1 MKIFPLISVLCL
13 ILLVLTLTIL
23 TQVGGL
29 VLLITL
35 FIGLF
40 FKRNVALKTTFVFIG
55 IYFLFTFLIIPIV
68 APKFGRIK
76 VQENDQVKLVSTLYV
91 LCNRNYVVP
100 ELNDL
105 LQNIGAELADDHIQL
120 NVLDANFPF
129 IDGFP
134 LLPHRSHNDGRK
146 VDLSLVY
153 ETSDG
158 QISQEVKSRSGYG
171 VFEEPKGKEPKQYE
185 ICKGKG
191 NFYYD
196 LAKYLKLGKVNKDL
210 VFSEKGTRIL
220 INTLTSSDIGKLFVE
235 PHLKQRLG
243 LSHPKIRFHGCKAT
257 RHDDHIHIQ
266 L

>member
-1 MKIFPLISVLCL
+1 MKISPLISVLCL
-13 ILLVLTLTIL
+13 ILLVLILTIL
-23 TQVGGL
+23 TQVGGI
-29 VLLITL
+29 VLLIAL

-40 FKRNVALKTTFVFIG
+40 FKRRVAVKTTSVFIG
-55 IYFLFTFLIIPIV
+55 VYLLFTFLLIPLV
-68 APKFGRIK
+68 APKFGRVK
-76 VQENDQVKLVSTLYV
+76 VQETDQVKLVSTLYI

-105 LQNIGAELADDHIQL
+105 LQDLGADLADENIQL

-146 VDLSLVY
+146 VDLSLIY

-171 VFEEPKGKEPKQYE
+171 VFEAPKGKEPKQYE
-185 ICKGKG
+185 ICMEKG

-196 LAKYLKLGKVNKDL
+196 LAKYLKFGKVNKDL

-220 INTLTSSDIGKLFVE
+220 INALTSSDIGKLFVE
-235 PHLKQRLG
+235 PHLKQRLR
-243 LSHPKIRFHGCKAT
+243 LSHPKIRFQGCKAT